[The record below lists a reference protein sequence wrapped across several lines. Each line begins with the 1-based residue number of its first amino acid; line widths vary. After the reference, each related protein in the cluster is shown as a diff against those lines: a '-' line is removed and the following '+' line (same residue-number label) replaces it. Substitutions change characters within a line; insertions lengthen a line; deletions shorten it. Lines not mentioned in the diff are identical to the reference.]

1 MTNTVSDLV
10 SDEELN
16 AIIQI
21 ESAGNPRA
29 KAATS
34 SALGLGQFLNATW
47 LAVVQKHR
55 PDLLSGR
62 SKAQILAL
70 RTDPS
75 IAIELLARFTED
87 NRRAIGVECTPG
99 DLYLAH
105 FLGVADARDLF
116 LADPKTPV
124 ARLVSNAAIAANRS
138 ILDDKT
144 AGQVRAWAARKMAKK
159 PAKDWVSLYYSGT
172 APAPPAPRP
181 TDPDPAANGAKTDA
195 DPPEVEA
202 GPDPVPQVS
211 PAAPG
216 NDTEKVVLP
225 KEAGGFFPWL
235 ARVIKSKMTWAGTAI
250 GGVSLASI
258 LDFITDW
265 RTITALIVLIVVC
278 YLIYRFGRK

>member
-34 SALGLGQFLNATW
+34 TALGLGQFLNATW

-55 PDLLSGR
+55 PDLMSGR
-62 SKAQILAL
+62 SRAQILAL

-75 IAIELLARFTED
+75 IAVELLARFTED
-87 NRRAIGVECTPG
+87 NRRAIGIDCAPG

-105 FLGVADARDLF
+105 FLGVSDARDLF
-116 LADPKTPV
+116 RAAPGTPV
-124 ARLVSNAAIAANRS
+124 ARLVSSAAIAANRS
-138 ILDDKT
+138 ILENKT

-159 PAKDWVSLYYSGT
+159 PAKDWVSLYYSG
-172 APAPPAPRP
+172 AAPPVLKQ

-195 DPPEVEA
+195 APPEVEA
-202 GPDPVPQVS
+202 GLDPVPPVK
-211 PAAPG
+211 PAAPSD
-216 NDTEKVVLP
+216 DTEKVVLP

-235 ARVIKSKMTWAGTAI
+235 VRVIKNKITWAGTAI
-250 GGVSLASI
+250 GGISLASI

-265 RTITALIVLIVVC
+265 RTITALIGLIVVC